1 MKQDNECSFSKKLNA
16 YIAGELSE
24 MEHEEVRAHISSCHL
39 CQKKIRELNQ
49 VENFLMQY
57 TDEEVP
63 TGLNEKI
70 LNSVSRSYVNPFKR
84 KVVSFSIAASIIV
97 SFVTGIFLSDIT
109 FTQETESDFDFGQNT
124 LYSYFEG
131 E

>member
-24 MEHEEVRAHISSCHL
+24 IEHEEVRAHISSCHL
-39 CQKKIRELNQ
+39 CQKEIRELNQ

-63 TGLNEKI
+63 AGLNEKI

-97 SFVTGIFLSDIT
+97 SFVTGILLSDIT